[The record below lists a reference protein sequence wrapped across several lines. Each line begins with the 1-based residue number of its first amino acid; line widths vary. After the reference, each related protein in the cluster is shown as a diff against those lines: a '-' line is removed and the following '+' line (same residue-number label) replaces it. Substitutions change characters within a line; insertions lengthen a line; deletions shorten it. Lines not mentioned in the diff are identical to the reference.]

1 MRLGFSSRRWSPIRH
16 GAHFALITR
25 FSLSEAIFLVVL
37 SSRRLVN
44 EREAVRGE
52 PLLLILGGFFY
63 LPGVLFAGQKK
74 RAPPLPAENAPFDSR
89 DIRCKGRQA
98 QD

>member
-1 MRLGFSSRRWSPIRH
+1 MLRSIRRQRR
-16 GAHFALITR
+16 HFAPITA
-25 FSLSEAIFLVVL
+25 FASLAIFLVVH

-44 EREAVRGE
+44 ERGAVRGE

-74 RAPPLPAENAPFDSR
+74 TRSPFTSRKRALRQSR
-89 DIRCKGRQA
+89 Y
-98 QD
+98 